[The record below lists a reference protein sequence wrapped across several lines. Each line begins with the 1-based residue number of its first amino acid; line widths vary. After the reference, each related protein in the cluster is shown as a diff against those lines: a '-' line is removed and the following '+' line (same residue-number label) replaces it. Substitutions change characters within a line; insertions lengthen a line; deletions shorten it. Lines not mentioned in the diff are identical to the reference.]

1 LKLPIVT
8 RGPSVQTKGDQL
20 KLVTAKD
27 YAAALW
33 SCWLD
38 SLDAIFRA
46 GRLLLE
52 AKERVPH
59 GEWLDVI
66 DGSPFSVPTAEKL
79 MAIAR
84 HPLISN
90 SSIRRILPP
99 AWTTLYELSRLPDP
113 VLDRAIS
120 DGAIT
125 PDLKEHQVRKLWGAE
140 VNRPAPE
147 YAIFP
152 CSACAAHKLQRSDTR
167 PSSLGEDANIQARL
181 YDCGECGKTT
191 LTEERVA
198 GPFAK
203 KTLPK
208 SSHKPPVE
216 GASTR
221 DSGARQG
228 QTGTE

>member
-1 LKLPIVT
+1 MSTLDASP
-8 RGPSVQTKGDQL
+8 P
-20 KLVTAKD
+20 VTAND

-52 AKERVPH
+52 AKERVAH

-66 DGSPFSVPTAEKL
+66 DGSPFALSTAEKL

-90 SSIRRILPP
+90 SSVRRILPP

-125 PDLKEHQVRKLWGAE
+125 PDLKEHQVRKLWGPEAT
-140 VNRPAPE
+140 RPTPD
-147 YAIFP
+147 YAMWP
-152 CSACAAHKLQRSDTR
+152 CAACGAQKLVRDETR
-167 PSSLGEDANIQARL
+167 PSSLGEDEGFRARL
-181 YDCGECGKTT
+181 YGCAACGKTN
-191 LTEERVA
+191 LTGERLL
-198 GPFAK
+198 GLFA

-208 SSHKPPVE
+208 SSHK
-216 GASTR
+216 GDGS
-221 DSGARQG
+221 
-228 QTGTE
+228 